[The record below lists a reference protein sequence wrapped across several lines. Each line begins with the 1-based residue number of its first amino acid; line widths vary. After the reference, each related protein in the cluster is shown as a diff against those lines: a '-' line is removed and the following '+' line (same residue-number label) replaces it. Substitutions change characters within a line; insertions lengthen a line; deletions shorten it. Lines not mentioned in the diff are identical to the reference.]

1 MALCGLLGVLALR
14 PVRAVAQEPVTITG
28 RVTGTVGEP
37 LRDANVSLFELDLGV
52 WTGHD
57 GAYRLI
63 VPAARAQG
71 QQARLTV
78 RIIGYRAGSFTVTL
92 TPGASVEHNFQLAS
106 DPLRLD
112 EVVVTGA
119 GTEQLREKLGTA
131 MSSVDAA
138 TLQRANESNL
148 VQALAGKLPH
158 RW

>member
-1 MALCGLLGVLALR
+1 MRIFIRPPLLPLLELCGVLGALALR
-14 PVRAVAQEPVTITG
+14 PVRAVAQDQVTISG

-37 LRDANVSLFELDLGV
+37 LRDANVSLFELDLRA

-78 RIIGYRAGSFTVTL
+78 HTIGYRAGSFTVTL

-106 DPLRLD
+106 D
-112 EVVVTGA
+112 
-119 GTEQLREKLGTA
+119 
-131 MSSVDAA
+131 
-138 TLQRANESNL
+138 
-148 VQALAGKLPH
+148 
-158 RW
+158 